1 MCAAVAKAA
10 LNVGIPVE
18 ALQELGAHVHIF
30 GQAGTLGL
38 LAGPGAQSI
47 REVMTDGMRFSCG
60 VGLVVPIPV
69 GRIEVNFCHAIRS
82 HKVDRA
88 HDGLQVGFSASF

>member
-1 MCAAVAKAA
+1 
-10 LNVGIPVE
+10 
-18 ALQELGAHVHIF
+18 
-30 GQAGTLGL
+30 
-38 LAGPGAQSI
+38 
-47 REVMTDGMRFSCG
+47 MTDGMRFSCG